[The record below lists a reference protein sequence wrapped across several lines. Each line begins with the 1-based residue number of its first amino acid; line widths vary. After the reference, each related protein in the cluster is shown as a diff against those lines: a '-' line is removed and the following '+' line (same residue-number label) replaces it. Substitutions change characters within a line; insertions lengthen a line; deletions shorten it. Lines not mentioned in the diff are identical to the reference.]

1 MRQGGRGGVTSLG
14 LISKEGPAEE
24 EEEEEEEEVGEEGTA
39 DVSGLAVCSEY
50 IKNNSTT
57 RVLEG
62 SVKV

>member
-24 EEEEEEEEVGEEGTA
+24 EEEEEEEEEGTA